1 MGRGTGVEVRPGRG
15 LLREVGREP
24 LVEEDDG
31 DVEQLPQP
39 RRELLARPR
48 LLAALAAQRQ
58 READHDLSDVL
69 GCNQPL
75 QLGETGVRL
84 RTLDDAER
92 PRDRAGRVRHRDAG
106 PRGPEVERH
115 DLHAVTS
122 SFAASRAA
130 LTPSGLLP
138 PASASVGLPPPPPP
152 MCFPSSRTNATASS
166 PRSTSD
172 WSKLTTRNA
181 RPSSTDATITP
192 SAFSCC
198 RTRSRRPRNGPPFT
212 PFASTR
218 TTSPARPCTTK
229 SISAF
234 SFGFALRACSSSWR
248 KWSASRAC
256 SRRYANASP
265 AVTASIRRAPAPTE
279 LSAVITNGPT
289 SAVEPTCVPPQSSRD
304 QPSTSTRRTTS
315 PYFSPKSIIAPSF
328 RASSIVV
335 S

>member
-58 READHDLSDVL
+58 
-69 GCNQPL
+69 
-75 QLGETGVRL
+75 
-84 RTLDDAER
+84 
-92 PRDRAGRVRHRDAG
+92 RDRAGRVRHRDAG

-198 RTRSRRPRNGPPFT
+198 RTR
-212 PFASTR
+212 
-218 TTSPARPCTTK
+218 
-229 SISAF
+229 
-234 SFGFALRACSSSWR
+234 
-248 KWSASRAC
+248 
-256 SRRYANASP
+256 
-265 AVTASIRRAPAPTE
+265 
-279 LSAVITNGPT
+279 
-289 SAVEPTCVPPQSSRD
+289 
-304 QPSTSTRRTTS
+304 
-315 PYFSPKSIIAPSF
+315 
-328 RASSIVV
+328 
-335 S
+335 